1 MLQQLGIG
9 SVFNCCGP
17 QEGAGLPPVDLLAVQ
32 LALPDHRNQFPLTS
46 TLLDGAVTQALVLLE
61 QHPALYLHCWA
72 GIERSPLLAVAL
84 LCRSEGLDLF
94 TALAQVRQA
103 CPQARPLRHQLV
115 VLESWLDATAVA

>member
-1 MLQQLGIG
+1 M
-9 SVFNCCGP
+9 
-17 QEGAGLPPVDLLAVQ
+17 
-32 LALPDHRNQFPLTS
+32 
-46 TLLDGAVTQALVLLE
+46 TQALVLLE

-103 CPQARPLRHQLV
+103 CQQARPLRHQLV